1 MGYNQQKIMA
11 FGKLCDSSCLYFGKC
26 QNCRTR
32 GFARICGDKL
42 FCCKKFY
49 CTYAHYSVNT
59 FSTKICQHHP
69 VNVSGD

>member
-1 MGYNQQKIMA
+1 MGRWDITSKRLWLLGSFVIA
-11 FGKLCDSSCLYFGKC
+11 AVCILASVK
-26 QNCRTR
+26 

-42 FCCKKFY
+42 FCCEKFY

-59 FSTKICQHHP
+59 ISTKICQRHP